1 MAGGIYVLFA
11 GDDVWRVA
19 SRGAVDEVRL
29 DREAGAK
36 QIAAAMAGKL
46 RERGYQG
53 EGLLLALPGSWCLS
67 AEISTADLP
76 RQDRAAMAFRLEEK
90 LPMAA
95 EHFTADFAIDGE
107 RALGVCVPNDKVG
120 PLVEALE
127 AAGVV
132 VASVSPAVMLAAQ
145 EMVRVDG
152 ANNDSVRWL
161 IWGEEAEVNLI
172 SLEQNQPMAWAL
184 TRDDPRELAMQLD
197 LSLMHTGQALEIVAC
212 EVSEDAIE
220 AMRQAGHQVSE
231 SRQRLDGAVTRIA
244 GDVLSGAISPWFE
257 LRRGEMAVEDSLRAV
272 RRPLNAAMLAAV
284 VICFVL
290 ASAFLYRS
298 VRYDHLANS
307 YEKSLAE
314 EFQKEFPGMT
324 VPINPQATLLSE
336 KRKLTMAGSS
346 ALPAQA
352 QESALRVL
360 RDVLTKIPP
369 GSNLSIDHMTFND
382 TSLELSGKSRANE
395 DVDALVA
402 AARAAA
408 MDVPQPQTR
417 KDVAGHWTFLVRGSK
432 PGKTPLVSG
441 ER

>member
-11 GDDVWRVA
+11 GDEVWRVA
-19 SRGAVDEVRL
+19 SRGAVDEVRF
-29 DREAGAK
+29 DREASAK
-36 QIAAAMAGKL
+36 QVAAGIAAKL

-53 EGLLLALPGSWCLS
+53 EGVLLALPGSWCLS

-90 LPMAA
+90 LPLAA
-95 EHFTADFAIDGE
+95 EHFTADFAVSRE

-120 PLVEALE
+120 PLVEAME
-127 AAGVV
+127 SAGVV
-132 VASVSPAVMLAAQ
+132 VSSVSPAVMLAAQ
-145 EMVRVDG
+145 EMVRLD
-152 ANNDSVRWL
+152 AAKNDSVQWL
-161 IWGEEAEVNLI
+161 IWGERTEVNLI
-172 SLEQNQPMAWAL
+172 SLEGNRPTAWAL

-197 LSLMHTGQALEIVAC
+197 LSLMQTGQAAEIVTC
-212 EVSEDAIE
+212 EMSEDATE
-220 AMRQAGHQVSE
+220 ALRQAGHEVSE
-231 SRQRLDGAVTRIA
+231 SRLKLDGAVIRIA
-244 GDVLSGAISPWFE
+244 GEVLPGAISPWFE
-257 LRRGEMAVEDSLRAV
+257 LRRGEMAVDDSLRAV
-272 RRPLNAAMLAAV
+272 RRPLNAALLAAV
-284 VICFVL
+284 VLCFVL
-290 ASAFLYRS
+290 ALAFLYRS
-298 VRYDHLANS
+298 VRYDHLAGS

-314 EFQKEFPGMT
+314 EFQKEFPGMA

-352 QESALRVL
+352 QESALRIM

-402 AARAAA
+402 AARAAG

-417 KDVAGHWTFLVRGSK
+417 KDAAGHWSFLVRGSK
-432 PGKTPLVSG
+432 PGKTPLASG

>member
-1 MAGGIYVLFA
+1 MAGGVYVLFA
-11 GDDVWRVA
+11 GDEVWRVA
-19 SRGAVDEVRL
+19 SRGAVDEVRF
-29 DREAGAK
+29 DREASAK
-36 QIAAAMAGKL
+36 QIAAGVAGKL

-90 LPMAA
+90 LPLAA
-95 EHFTADFAIDGE
+95 ENFTADFVIDGE

-120 PLVEALE
+120 PLVDALE

-145 EMVRVDG
+145 ELVRSTPASDPS
-152 ANNDSVRWL
+152 DRL
-161 IWGEEAEVNLI
+161 FLCGEASEVNIIALK
-172 SLEQNQPMAWAL
+172 EDRPKTWAL
-184 TRDDPRELAMQLD
+184 TGSNPAILTMQADLALNEIADDAEFLACDLPDGVVDALRSAGYEISPGRASLD
-197 LSLMHTGQALEIVAC
+197 AT
-212 EVSEDAIE
+212 VS
-220 AMRQAGHQVSE
+220 RLAGNM
-231 SRQRLDGAVTRIA
+231 
-244 GDVLSGAISPWFE
+244 LSGGIAPWFE
-257 LRRGEMAVEDSLRAV
+257 LRRGAMAVEDSLRGV
-272 RRPLNAAMLAAV
+272 RLSINVALMVAIMFCV
-284 VICFVL
+284 VL
-290 ASAFLYRS
+290 AGAFVFRS

-307 YEKSLAE
+307 YEKSLAD

-360 RDVLTKIPP
+360 RDVLTKIPA

-402 AARAAA
+402 AARAAG

-417 KDVAGHWTFLVRGSK
+417 KDLEGHWTFLVRGSK
-432 PGKTPLVSG
+432 PGKAPLASG

>member
-1 MAGGIYVLFA
+1 MAGGIYVVFA
-11 GDDVWRVA
+11 GDEVWRVA
-19 SRGAVDEVRL
+19 SRGAVDEVRF

-36 QIAAAMAGKL
+36 QIAARIAGKL

-90 LPMAA
+90 LPLAA
-95 EHFTADFAIDGE
+95 EHFTADFAIEGD
-107 RALGVCVPNDKVG
+107 RALGVCVPNERVG

-127 AAGVV
+127 GAGVV

-145 EMVRVDG
+145 EMVRGDEAKHVSG
-152 ANNDSVRWL
+152 HFL
-161 IWGEEAEVNLI
+161 IWGEDAEVNLI
-172 SLEQNQPMAWAL
+172 SLEGNRPTAWAL

-197 LSLMHTGQALEIVAC
+197 LSLMQSGQGAEIVAC
-212 EVSEDAIE
+212 ELRPEAIE
-220 AMRQAGHQVSE
+220 ALREAGHQVS
-231 SRQRLDGAVTRIA
+231 QNRLKLDAAVIRIA
-244 GDVLSGAISPWFE
+244 GDVLSGAVLPWFE
-257 LRRGEMAVEDSLRAV
+257 LRRGEMAVEDRFRAV
-272 RRPLNAAMLAAV
+272 RRPLNAALLVAV

-290 ASAFLYRS
+290 ALAFLYRS

-307 YEKSLAE
+307 DEKSLAD

-336 KRKLTMAGSS
+336 KRKLTMAGTS

-395 DVDALVA
+395 DVDALVV
-402 AARAAA
+402 AARAAG

-417 KDVAGHWTFLVRGSK
+417 KDAAGHWTFLVKGSK
-432 PGKTPLVSG
+432 PGKTPLASG
-441 ER
+441 KR